1 MERLPQLGVLAHA
14 VAVAADVDDV
24 AVVKDSVDERRRHDV
39 VPMISPCPKTQTNS
53 RLARRAVSIVIDPW
67 RAPDLGRVG
76 GDVGD
81 SGSPYAHGKQR
92 PARGCHA
99 PGWRPGSRPRAAP
112 GPERASRLRHGSPGL
127 DSGPVPSIYSSARTE
142 LDWSPVCRH
151 HAYMIDVF
159 RFDSARR
166 SCQAPRSRSCDGASP
181 VPARTKSRDRYPSCA
196 KTRPFRNRPQIS
208 SLDALGIRAES
219 RVFRAAGLTSDPWA
233 GG

>member
-1 MERLPQLGVLAHA
+1 MVGTDASAIKCWSPLEVFDAGFSWIACA
-14 VAVAADVDDV
+14 
-24 AVVKDSVDERRRHDV
+24 DERHLLNASGCVPRSVEKERR
-39 VPMISPCPKTQTNS
+39 PP
-53 RLARRAVSIVIDPW
+53 
-67 RAPDLGRVG
+67 
-76 GDVGD
+76 
-81 SGSPYAHGKQR
+81 
-92 PARGCHA
+92 
-99 PGWRPGSRPRAAP
+99 
-112 GPERASRLRHGSPGL
+112 LRHQSIISGGNLRVFENLAQTLVSRRCVVVESGL
-127 DSGPVPSIYSSARTE
+127 CLSIYSSARTE

-166 SCQAPRSRSCDGASP
+166 SCQAPRSRSCDSASP